1 MVRDSNIRKMAMR
14 RLEMTAEALAQMT
27 WMEPGRL
34 MLVGKQFVGML
45 LDPAAEQMR
54 DPHSQLAMESALPA
68 VVQIR
73 TWGAQQMS

>member
-14 RLEMTAEALAQMT
+14 RLKMTAENLAQMT

-34 MLVGKQFVGML
+34 VLVGKQLVGML
-45 LDPAAEQMR
+45 PDPAAEQMR
-54 DPHSQLAMESALPA
+54 DPLSQLAMESALPA
-68 VVQIR
+68 VVQKW